1 MSAIEKRFD
10 PKRKIFLR
18 DVFDRR
24 LTSDKL
30 LLLLVRRKIEQVERM
45 DLGDW
50 SWTIEYIKSMGKV
63 KGRQKKKKSVRLENS
78 IENVRENFVEK
89 LRIEFEIRISIY
101 TLL

>member
-50 SWTIEYIKSMGKV
+50 SWTIEYIKSMEKV

-89 LRIEFEIRISIY
+89 LRVEFEIRIFIY

>member
-1 MSAIEKRFD
+1 MSALKND
-10 PKRKIFLR
+10 SKRKIFLL

>member
-1 MSAIEKRFD
+1 MSALKND
-10 PKRKIFLR
+10 SKRKIFLL

-89 LRIEFEIRISIY
+89 LRVEFEIRISIY

>member
-1 MSAIEKRFD
+1 M
-10 PKRKIFLR
+10 
-18 DVFDRR
+18 FDRR

-50 SWTIEYIKSMGKV
+50 SWTIEYIKSMEKV

-89 LRIEFEIRISIY
+89 LRVEFEIRIFIY

>member
-63 KGRQKKKKSVRLENS
+63 KGRQKKKKRVRKFHGKCKGKFRGKIKS
-78 IENVRENFVEK
+78 
-89 LRIEFEIRISIY
+89 
-101 TLL
+101 

>member
-50 SWTIEYIKSMGKV
+50 SWTIEYIKSMEKV
-63 KGRQKKKKSVRLENS
+63 KGRQKKKKRVRKFHGKCKGKFRGKIKN
-78 IENVRENFVEK
+78 
-89 LRIEFEIRISIY
+89 
-101 TLL
+101 

>member
-1 MSAIEKRFD
+1 M
-10 PKRKIFLR
+10 
-18 DVFDRR
+18 FDRR